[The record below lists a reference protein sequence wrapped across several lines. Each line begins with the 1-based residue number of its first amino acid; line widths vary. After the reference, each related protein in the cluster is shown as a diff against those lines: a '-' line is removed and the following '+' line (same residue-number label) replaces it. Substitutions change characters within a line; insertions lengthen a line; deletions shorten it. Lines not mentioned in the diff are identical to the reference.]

1 MVWQYVVVAAVAYA
15 AGSIPSGWLAGKLT
29 RGIDVRDYGSGA
41 TGGTNVLRTLGLRLA
56 LLVLFADVLKAYVTV
71 LSIWYIFEPYE
82 GANTAH
88 NLQAVAGVAVIVGHD
103 WPVYIGFRGGRGVAA
118 TYGSFAAM
126 LFFPLTVPGLLAVAV
141 AIVLAFRYMSLM
153 SVTTVPMGA
162 ATFLGLALAGIVP
175 YAFAI
180 FGGIAS
186 ALVLFQHRGNI
197 QRLLAGTE
205 PKIGE
210 GGERRVRRPLQRLW
224 PFHKM

>member
-1 MVWQYVVVAAVAYA
+1 MVWQYVVVAVVAYLMGA
-15 AGSIPSGWLAGKLT
+15 IPTGWLVGKLT

-41 TGGTNVLRTLGLRLA
+41 TGGTNVLRTLGLRAA
-56 LLVLFADVLKAYVTV
+56 LFVLVADVLKAYVAV
-71 LSIWYIFEPYE
+71 LSTWYIFEPHE

-88 NLQAVAGVAVIVGHD
+88 NLQAVAGVAAIIGHN

-118 TYGSFAAM
+118 TYGAFAAM

-153 SVTTVPMGA
+153 SVTTVPLGGA
-162 ATFLGLALAGIVP
+162 AFLGLAVAGIVP

-180 FGGIAS
+180 FGGVAS

-205 PKIGE
+205 PKIGQ
-210 GGERRVRRPLQRLW
+210 GRQRRLQRPPQRLW